1 MFVSVDIGTSSVKVG
16 LIDHSLNVLKE
27 YIAEVPLITYAP
39 LVAEHDLKMLWELTV
54 RGIQEVIKGYEGRI
68 EAISLST
75 YLHGLAVLSR
85 DSEVV
90 MNVMTH
96 LDRRCSSE
104 QNVIEREGV
113 SYELYRRT
121 GCPPIFVFPLC
132 KTLWLVRRGVLK
144 SGHKLSLVKDY
155 ITYKLTGNY
164 VVDYGVASGSG
175 FLNIHNLRW
184 ESLALELSHVSEDM
198 LPELY
203 EGAKVYDYITL
214 PDIGIRNKVA
224 LVLGSF
230 DGALQN
236 LGYGVFREDAV
247 LNLGSTAVIRTLLH
261 EPVVDKD
268 LSARFFTYYAAD
280 GYRVVGG
287 ASNNG
292 MTVIEWVRKNFIK
305 QGLELTE
312 VVVCRDNVY
321 VLPFLTGERYPFRDP
336 NLTFTVLGFRLE
348 HSQKHFLRAVVE
360 GIAFTVKSILDAIEE
375 NNVVIRRV
383 HCAGGGCSYKEFID
397 IFSNVLCK
405 PIAIH
410 TKPREAVILGASNI
424 ARRALGYL
432 KSFEDLREGDVD
444 RPTYVHPD
452 VNTCKVYLKCLEKF
466 VDLVK
471 KVQTLN
477 KVLLETPGY

>member
-16 LIDHSLNVLKE
+16 LVDRNLNVLKE

-39 LVAEHDLKMLWELTV
+39 LVAEHDLKMLWDLTI
-54 RGIQEVIKGYEGRI
+54 RGIQEVVKGYEGRV

-85 DSEVV
+85 DSEVI

-104 QNVIEREGV
+104 QSVIDKEGIG
-113 SYELYRRT
+113 YELYRRT

-132 KTLWLVRRGVLK
+132 KALWLVRKGMLK
-144 SGHKLSLVKDY
+144 SGCRLSLVKDY
-155 ITYKLTGNY
+155 IAYKLTGNY

-175 FLNIHNLRW
+175 FLNIHNLKW
-184 ESLALELSHVSEDM
+184 EPLALELSQVSEDM

-214 PDIGIRNKVA
+214 PNIGIRNKVA

-261 EPVVDKD
+261 DPVIDK
-268 LSARFFTYYAAD
+268 SSNARFFVYYAAD

-305 QGLELTE
+305 QDLELSE
-312 VVVCRDNVY
+312 EIVCRDGVY

-336 NLTFTVLGFRLE
+336 NLTFTVLGLRLE
-348 HSQKHFLRAVVE
+348 HNQKHFLRAIVE

-375 NNVVIRRV
+375 NNVVIERV
-383 HCAGGGCSYKEFID
+383 HCAGGGCNYEEFIKV
-397 IFSNVLCK
+397 FSNILCK

-410 TKPREAVILGASNI
+410 SKPREAVILGASNI
-424 ARRALGYL
+424 VRRALGYL
-432 KSFEDLREGDVD
+432 RSFEELRDID
-444 RPTYVHPD
+444 KPTYVHPD
-452 VNTCKVYLKCLEKF
+452 ISTCKIYLKCSEKF
-466 VDLVK
+466 VDIVK
-471 KVQTLN
+471 KVQNLN
-477 KVLLETPGY
+477 RVLLEVSSY